1 MLLNVLE
8 NPLFYRA
15 IYRAT
20 YWAIY
25 RLTYR
30 LIYRLTIIFTG
41 VDNSIRCRIDPHH
54 NVSWLTWIDGILG
67 LGTAML
73 TTLPDDPTTGSNPQ
87 GSPEPVI

>member
-41 VDNSIRCRIDPHH
+41 VDNSIRCHIDPYH
-54 NVSWLTWIDGILG
+54 NVSWLAWID
-67 LGTAML
+67 
-73 TTLPDDPTTGSNPQ
+73 
-87 GSPEPVI
+87 